1 MKAWTLEQGDLVLS
15 QGQIAWIE
23 GRQELAQSVQIRL
36 GTRLG
41 EYFFDPNM
49 GLDSEGLLGKQVT
62 EDTIREAILRC
73 LAEEERIRSID
84 ELEVVWDKTSR
95 SATIQM
101 VCTGLDGEEV
111 RLEDV
116 NISGLEA

>member
-1 MKAWTLEQGDLVLS
+1 
-15 QGQIAWIE
+15 
-23 GRQELAQSVQIRL
+23 
-36 GTRLG
+36 
-41 EYFFDPNM
+41 M

-73 LAEEERIRSID
+73 LAEEERIRSVD
-84 ELEVVWDKTSR
+84 ELEVVWDKAGR
-95 SATIQM
+95 SATVHM
-101 VCTGLDGEEV
+101 VCTGLEGEEV